1 MPDKNYI
8 YAVATLVG
16 TTIGA
21 GIFGLPYSALVAGFI
36 PAVAL
41 LLILGFITIVINL
54 MYAEVTLRTKKNLRL
69 VGYCEKYIGK
79 RGKVLSSLIVLF
91 SLYANILVY
100 IIIGGV
106 FLSSILSP
114 FFGGNEFIYGIVVF
128 AVMSVCIYM
137 NLKFL
142 EIAELFSV
150 VLIILMIFGII
161 FKSIPRVDMA
171 NYYSYNISESFFPF
185 GVILFAMGALS
196 AIPQME
202 NVIKKKQKRIKSAV
216 IVGTLIPIV
225 IYLFFMAAVFG
236 ATGENTTK
244 DSLQGLFML
253 MGNGVVI
260 LGNIFAVFAIVSSYL
275 VIGVDLKDTFQLD
288 FHYSNNKAWFLACFI
303 PFIPFVLGLR
313 DFITVVNI
321 AGSISGGLTGILV
334 VILFYAAKKNGDAR
348 PPYVMKIPRFASF
361 LIVLVFILGIASQ
374 FVYKTW

>member
-1 MPDKNYI
+1 MFDKNYI
-8 YAVATLVG
+8 YAITTLIG

-21 GIFGLPYSALVAGFI
+21 GIFGLPYAALVAGFI
-36 PAVAL
+36 PAAML
-41 LLILGFITIVINL
+41 LLVLGFITIVINL

-79 RGKVLSSLIVLF
+79 RGKALSSFIVLF

-106 FLSSILSP
+106 FLNSIVSP
-114 FFGGNEFIYGIVVF
+114 FFGGNEFTYGIVVF
-128 AVMSVCIYM
+128 AIMSILIYM
-137 NLKFL
+137 DLKFL

-150 VLIILMIFGII
+150 VLIILTILGII
-161 FKSIPRVDMA
+161 LKSIPHVNID
-171 NYYSYNISESFFPF
+171 NFYSYNISESFFPF

-202 NVIKKKQKRIKSAV
+202 HVIKKKQKRIKSAV

-225 IYLFFMAAVFG
+225 IYLLFMTVVFG

-244 DSLQGLFML
+244 DSLRGLFLL
-253 MGNGVVI
+253 MGNGVVL

-275 VIGVDLKDTFQLD
+275 VIGVDLKQTLQLD
-288 FHYSNNKAWFLACFI
+288 FHISHKKSWFLSCFI
-303 PFIPFVLGLR
+303 PFVPFLLGLR
-313 DFITVVNI
+313 DFISVVNI

-334 VILFYAAKKNGDAR
+334 VILFYSAKKNGDVR
-348 PPYVMKIPRFASF
+348 PPFDLKIPHFASF
-361 LIVLVFILGIASQ
+361 LIALVFILGIVSQ
-374 FVYKTW
+374 FIYNTW